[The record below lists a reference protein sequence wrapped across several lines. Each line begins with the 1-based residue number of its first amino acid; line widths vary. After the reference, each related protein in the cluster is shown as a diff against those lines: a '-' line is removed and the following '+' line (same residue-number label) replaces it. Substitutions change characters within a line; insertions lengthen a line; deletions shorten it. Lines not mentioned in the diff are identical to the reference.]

1 MEINEDDYKRLL
13 AYQVATMKKVIEI
26 ENALS
31 KRHKSTSTVDILQN
45 LDYEAFSIMREIRLP
60 MKDD

>member
-31 KRHKSTSTVDILQN
+31 
-45 LDYEAFSIMREIRLP
+45 
-60 MKDD
+60 